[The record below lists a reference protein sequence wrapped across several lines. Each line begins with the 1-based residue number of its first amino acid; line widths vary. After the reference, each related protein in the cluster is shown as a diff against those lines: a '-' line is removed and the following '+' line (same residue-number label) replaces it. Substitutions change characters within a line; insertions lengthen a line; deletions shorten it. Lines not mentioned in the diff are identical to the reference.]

1 MPRALVTL
9 LIASCCAEESIW
21 LRRKHWVWAD
31 ATNQI
36 LVPGCS
42 HEDAMTRQWTA
53 ELTAIMCPALPL
65 DAACADRAAATLSA
79 ARSAASSAAR
89 EPWTVRRDALTF
101 ADTYYARIVRRDGA
115 GNRSLTIEW
124 PWYVRDI
131 ATWACARLIARNL
144 CATELQQR
152 SCELERC
159 ADAVARAVLPP
170 LPPRRVVHPPPPP
183 PLGVSMPCTSAMP

>member
-79 ARSAASSAAR
+79 ASVVCMQSTGLARSS
-89 EPWTVRRDALTF
+89 
-101 ADTYYARIVRRDGA
+101 
-115 GNRSLTIEW
+115 RSL
-124 PWYVRDI
+124 PHAPGDDKKKRHM
-131 ATWACARLIARNL
+131 LF
-144 CATELQQR
+144 
-152 SCELERC
+152 
-159 ADAVARAVLPP
+159 LPGQHS
-170 LPPRRVVHPPPPP
+170 LHV
-183 PLGVSMPCTSAMP
+183 